1 MTKLTRNLLLL
12 VTPFVVMILVNEL
25 VRLVDEQRRF
35 REKIRE
41 KKSGILSATESLT
54 KL

>member
-35 REKIRE
+35 REK
-41 KKSGILSATESLT
+41 KSGILSATESLT